1 MARRQITFHFSGRS
15 LSPVYGY
22 IRESTTLRARVEATT
37 ISQGGVASL
46 VRVHGDSAEIVE
58 LRQRLAA
65 ANDARP
71 GRVAII
77 TDQPGALVF
86 FDHCPTPTDGSVSVE
101 QIALEMLGPAIVYES
116 EIGNGECTVRVTA
129 PPGADLDAFYGRVE
143 TALAA
148 RFHVRFG
155 RIGASSPPERAVS
168 MDEERAL
175 LAALAAGYFEKSRRV
190 GVREMALG
198 QQKSKSAFEET
209 LRGAVLHLAE
219 RHTAWLAES
228 DPTGTCTVT
237 IEYWGATPRSP
248 HYAHLMASPRLS
260 ARVEALNITD
270 DAAWQVIVVDGP
282 TPDITRL
289 RAALQPPHPPPIEAL
304 DILQHEPTR
313 LVFYDRWRRPRAAS
327 EGISSEHILY
337 DHCGHAG
344 SLRAEYRHGVGR
356 ITAIGPQPCVER
368 FADELVELLGQRY
381 RVRRIP
387 QPRDLRDAEPKATRV
402 FEAAAKLGYFDIPH
416 RVGLAKI
423 ADETGVSAS
432 TASTLLRRA
441 VRSALLVHVLGAARA
456 VSPAEDSD
464 PRSSPTEPSASA
476 TS

>member
-1 MARRQITFHFSGRS
+1 MARRQITFHFAGRS

-22 IRESTTLRARVEATT
+22 IRESTSLHARVEATT

-46 VRVHGDSAEIVE
+46 VRVHGEPHDIVE

-65 ANDARP
+65 ANDSRP
-71 GRVAII
+71 GRVAVI

-86 FDHCPTPTDGSVSVE
+86 FDHCATPTDGSVSVE

-116 EIGNGECTVRVTA
+116 EIGNGDCTVRVMA
-129 PPGADLDAFYGRVE
+129 PPGSDLETFYRRVE
-143 TALAA
+143 AALAP
-148 RFHVRFG
+148 RFRVRFG
-155 RIGASSPPERAVS
+155 GVRACAPPERATS

-175 LAALAAGYFEKSRRV
+175 LAALSAGYFEKRRRV
-190 GVREMALG
+190 GVREMALSG
-198 QQKSKSAFEET
+198 RKSKSAFGET
-209 LRGAVLHLAE
+209 LRHAILHLAE
-219 RHTAWLAES
+219 GHTAWLAES
-228 DPTGTCTVT
+228 DPTGACTEAL
-237 IEYWGATPRSP
+237 EYWGATPRSP

-260 ARVEALNITD
+260 ARVEALNITYE
-270 DAAWQVIVVDGP
+270 AAWQVVVVDGP
-282 TPDITRL
+282 APDISRL
-289 RAALQPPHPPPIEAL
+289 RDALQPPHPPPIEAL

-327 EGISSEHILY
+327 EGISSEHMLY

-356 ITAIGPQPCVER
+356 ITAIGPQSRIER
-368 FADELVELLGQRY
+368 FGDELADLLSQRY
-381 RVRRIP
+381 QVRRIP
-387 QPRDLRDAEPKATRV
+387 RPKDLRDAEPKATLV
-402 FEAAAKLGYFDIPH
+402 FDEAARMGYFDIPR
-416 RVGLAKI
+416 RVGLAEI
-423 ADETGVSAS
+423 AQNTGVSPS

-456 VSPAEDSD
+456 ASPGKHWD
-464 PRSSPTEPSASA
+464 PKFSPTRRSASA